1 MALGGGYSE
10 RLGETM
16 GETTGVERLREL
28 GREQEER
35 SWSTVGKVRGR
46 LMLEIAG
53 QIEDERLRER
63 LAVGRVASEMELHCL
78 GVEGMED
85 SPVARWARELREAL
99 VGDAEADED
108 REAAAWVREHGG
120 LDYVRAE
127 WRSRVP
133 HDLYE
138 RRRQRLLG
146 HIAECETA
154 LGRRRR
160 SIEELGRRVGDLTRE
175 NAELRK
181 RAMPEGCDE
190 EFIKLHMSNLWGF
203 MFDVMDRLGVDKSD
217 IDAPEIVF
225 DALDR
230 RLMPEGYEW
239 PLFEDG
245 ARVRCGDEFLDGLGH
260 PHRCTSIELVRGDGE
275 YGACDSFL
283 HWNDDEPDEVLMV
296 STWEGERVKRP
307 AVLAADGEPLEAGQ
321 TVWDV
326 DGHGPLVVSA
336 VPSKGEQLV
345 VLDNGGTN
353 FYRYPEKL
361 THERPDSWERLE
373 EDAEGIRRDI
383 AMHLGDYSQ
392 SDFGEPGD
400 SVQSRVVDLVR
411 RARAL
416 AERGQ

>member
-10 RLGETM
+10 RIGETM

-108 REAAAWVREHGG
+108 REAVAWVCEHGG
-120 LDYVRAE
+120 LSHVKDVL
-127 WRSRVP
+127 
-133 HDLYE
+133 HDL
-138 RRRQRLLG
+138 
-146 HIAECETA
+146 
-154 LGRRRR
+154 
-160 SIEELGRRVGDLTRE
+160 
-175 NAELRK
+175 
-181 RAMPEGCDE
+181 RAVVE
-190 EFIKLHMSNLWGF
+190 
-203 MFDVMDRLGVDKSD
+203 RLGIEWS
-217 IDAPEIVF
+217 ESELHGLM

-245 ARVRCGDEFLDGLGH
+245 ASVRCGDEFLDGLGH

-296 STWEGERVKRP
+296 STWEGNRVRRP

-321 TVWDV
+321 TVYNV
-326 DGHGPLVVSA
+326 EDGTEYEVCKMGLPRVTVEYWCEGIAAHSSII
-336 VPSKGEQLV
+336 PSL
-345 VLDNGGTN
+345 
-353 FYRYPEKL
+353 L
-361 THERPDSWERLE
+361 THTKPAIDSWERIE
-373 EDAEGIRRDI
+373 EDKGLNPFDYCKKVGHKLWTFDNAEEVK
-383 AMHLGDYSQ
+383 AS
-392 SDFGEPGD
+392 
-400 SVQSRVVDLVR
+400 DLVR
-411 RARAL
+411 RCKAL
-416 AERGQ
+416 AERERGE